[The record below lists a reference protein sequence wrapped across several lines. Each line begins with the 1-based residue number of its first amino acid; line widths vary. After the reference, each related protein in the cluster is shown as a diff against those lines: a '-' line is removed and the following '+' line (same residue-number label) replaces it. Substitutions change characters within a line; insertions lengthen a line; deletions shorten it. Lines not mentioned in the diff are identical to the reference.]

1 MTGFSMNLFKVTWS
15 YIRRRGLNTLLNVL
29 LLALGIATI
38 VVLLLVGKQ
47 VEHNLT
53 RNAQGIDLVVGAKGS
68 PLQLILASIFHLD
81 APTGNIPLTD
91 AAQIVQNPA
100 VKQAIP
106 LALGDSYQGYR
117 IVGST
122 PDYLAHYGMTT
133 REGRLWEGE
142 METVVGDAVARQAGL
157 RVGDTFTSSHGL
169 TEGGQAHES
178 RPMQVVGILE
188 PSGSVMDRLILT
200 SIETVWAVHEPHEA
214 TEPDA
219 ETHASADST
228 AVSPPPAV
236 VPPLPASPDS
246 TAATSPPRPLF
257 PMMAGAASAPLP
269 ALYTRP
275 DAATKEI
282 TALLV
287 QYSSPLAVAM
297 FPRFVNGQTNLQ
309 AASPATETT
318 RLFELL
324 GGGFKALQA
333 FGLILMLAAALGVF
347 IALYNA
353 LRERQYDLALMRT
366 MGASRLK
373 LLWHVLL
380 EGLLLVL
387 MGTAL
392 GLLLGHAATEILG
405 WFLRQAQQVEITGL
419 AWAVEELWLVAL
431 ALALGVVAALL
442 PAFQAYRIDI
452 ARTLAAG

>member
-1 MTGFSMNLFKVTWS
+1 MNLFHVTWS

-68 PLQLILASIFHLD
+68 PLQLILATIFHLD
-81 APTGNIPLTD
+81 APTGNIPLAE
-91 AAQIVQNPA
+91 AAQLVQNPA

-122 PDYLAHYGMTT
+122 PEYLAHYGMTPQ
-133 REGRLWEGE
+133 EGRLWEGE
-142 METVVGDAVARQAGL
+142 METVIGAAVARQAGL
-157 RVGDTFTSSHGL
+157 QVGDTFTSSHGL
-169 TEGGQAHES
+169 TEGGQAHGE
-178 RPMQVVGILE
+178 RPMQVVGILQ
-188 PSGSVMDRLILT
+188 PGGAVLDRLILT

-214 TEPDA
+214 TGSDA
-219 ETHASADST
+219 ETHADEAVDSSAVPVVPAAGMASPVPQADT
-228 AVSPPPAV
+228 APPA
-236 VPPLPASPDS
+236 LM
-246 TAATSPPRPLF
+246 PRF
-257 PMMAGAASAPLP
+257 PILGGGAPAPLP
-269 ALYTRP
+269 PLYTRP

-287 QYSSPLAVAM
+287 QYSSPMAVAL

-309 AASPATETT
+309 AASPASETT

-324 GGGFKALQA
+324 GVGFKALQA

-353 LRERQYDLALMRT
+353 LKERRYDLALMRT
-366 MGASRLK
+366 MGASRMK

-380 EGLLLVL
+380 EGLLMVL
-387 MGTAL
+387 MGTVL
-392 GLLLGHAATEILG
+392 GLVLGHVATEVLG
-405 WFLRQAQQVEITGL
+405 WFLREAQQVEITGL
-419 AWAVEELWLVAL
+419 AWTIEELWLL
-431 ALALGVVAALL
+431 ALAVGLGLVAALL

-452 ARTLAAG
+452 ARTLAQG